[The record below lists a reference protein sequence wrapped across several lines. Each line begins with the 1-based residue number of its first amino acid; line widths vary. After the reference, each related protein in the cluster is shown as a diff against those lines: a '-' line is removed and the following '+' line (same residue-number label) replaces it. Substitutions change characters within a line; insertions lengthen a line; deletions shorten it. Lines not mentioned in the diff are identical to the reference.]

1 MASVIRQFNAL
12 TERPVLDGGCGE
24 VVDIVGLSRAHGKTR
39 ITVVSTGQ
47 VTGVYTT
54 DLSELHV

>member
-1 MASVIRQFNAL
+1 MESVIRQFNAL
-12 TERPVLDGGCGE
+12 TEKPVLDEGCGE
-24 VVDIVGLSRAHGKTR
+24 AVDIVGLSRAHGKTR